1 MFQVQ
6 KGKKT
11 LLDFYSKKSR
21 NTANEDETE
30 ESIEEAIATRT
41 T

>member
-1 MFQVQ
+1 MPQVQ
-6 KGKKT
+6 KRKET

-30 ESIEEAIATRT
+30 ESIEEATRT